1 MSNLRN
7 LGRYWSVINTLNTIK
22 NLKMEQRINAHE
34 KGQRV
39 MKAMHGLGMYLAKS
53 PLEQSLLHLIYF
65 RVSQINGCAFC
76 LDMHSKDL
84 RATGEPEQR
93 LFVLDAW
100 REAPFYTDR
109 ERAALAWAEAVTKI
123 AGGNVPDEIYS
134 EARKQFSEED
144 LVDLTLA
151 IITIN
156 SYNRINIA
164 FRVPAGS
171 YEPGQYAV
179 QTNHH

>member
-1 MSNLRN
+1 
-7 LGRYWSVINTLNTIK
+7 
-22 NLKMEQRINAHE
+22 MEQRINVFE
-34 KGQRV
+34 KGKNA
-39 MKAMHGLGMYLAKS
+39 MKAVYGLGIYLAKS
-53 PLEQSLLHLIYF
+53 PIEQPLLHLIYF

-84 RATGEPEQR
+84 LAVGETEQR

-123 AGGNVPDEIYS
+123 AGGNVPNEVYD
-134 EARKQFSEED
+134 EARKQFSEEE
-144 LVDLTLA
+144 LIDLTIA
-151 IITIN
+151 VITIN

-164 FRVPAGS
+164 FPPVVGTYKVGAF
-171 YEPGQYAV
+171 A
-179 QTNHH
+179 